1 LAPPPLL
8 QPIGTELSVL
18 FPAEL
23 KFLRFNFYK
32 KSIVHILV
40 VFLLVVQ
47 FMVQTKFNFNNFIF
61 YGVSATAWQRA
72 SGIRRRRWR
81 L

>member
-1 LAPPPLL
+1 M
-8 QPIGTELSVL
+8 
-18 FPAEL
+18 
-23 KFLRFNFYK
+23 LRVKINCPNF
-32 KSIVHILV
+32 SSF
-40 VFLLVVQ
+40 FLLVVQ
-47 FMVQTKFNFNNFIF
+47 FMMQIKFNFNTFIF